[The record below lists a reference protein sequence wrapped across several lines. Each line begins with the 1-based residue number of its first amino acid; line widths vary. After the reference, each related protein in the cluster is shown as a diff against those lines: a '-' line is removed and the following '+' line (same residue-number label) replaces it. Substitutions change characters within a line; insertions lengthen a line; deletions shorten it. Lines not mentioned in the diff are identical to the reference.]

1 MTNSNVPLFFLFPR
15 TISNNTENTERKLK
29 KFGILI
35 LILILITYLRLQQV

>member
-1 MTNSNVPLFFLFPR
+1 MFHSFFLFAR

-35 LILILITYLRLQQV
+35 LILIIITYLRLQQV